1 MPHKNIQTIFDWIK
15 KKELEAATNN
25 TDEYK

>member
-15 KKELEAATNN
+15 KKEQEAATNN

>member
-1 MPHKNIQTIFDWIK
+1 MPHKNIQTIFDRIK
-15 KKELEAATNN
+15 KKEQEAATNK